1 MNANTQIA
9 VFNGEINHQQ
19 QLMCNA
25 RELHPFLK
33 SKQDFSTWIKNRI
46 KKYDFLENQ
55 DFCSFHNFVERE
67 TGGSV
72 RTDYHISL
80 DMAKELAMVEN
91 NAMGRQIRRYFIACE
106 KQAVSQHIS
115 RLITVQSQKE
125 RLEVALLKS
134 DKTAKKIV
142 YYMGLGLT
150 VSETARVMSLSR
162 RWVSEKVR
170 LLRQTDIIAPAVNA
184 LSTPK
189 QATLW
194 ENEHEYHA

>member
-25 RELHPFLK
+25 RELHAFLK
-33 SKQDFSTWIKNRI
+33 SKREFSTWIKDRI
-46 KKYDFLENQ
+46 KKYGFLENQ
-55 DFCSFHNFVERE
+55 DFCSFDNFVKRE

-115 RLITVQSQKE
+115 RLIAVQSQKE

-150 VSETARVMSLSR
+150 VSETARVMNLSR

-170 LLRQTDIIAPAVNA
+170 LLRQTGIIAPAVNA

>member
-1 MNANTQIA
+1 MNANNQIA
-9 VFNGEINHQQ
+9 VFNGEINHQTC
-19 QLMCNA
+19 LMCNA
-25 RELHPFLK
+25 RELHEFL
-33 SKQDFSTWIKNRI
+33 QVGREFSTWIKDRI
-46 KKYDFLENQ
+46 KKYGFLENQ
-55 DFCSFHNFVERE
+55 DFCSFDNFVKRE

-72 RTDYHISL
+72 RIDYHITL

>member
-1 MNANTQIA
+1 MQCTRIA
-9 VFNGEINHQQ
+9 
-19 QLMCNA
+19 
-25 RELHPFLK
+25 RFLK
-33 SKQDFSTWIKNRI
+33 SKREFSTWIKDRI
-46 KKYDFLENQ
+46 KKYGFLENQ
-55 DFCSFHNFVERE
+55 DFCSLPNFVERE
-67 TGGSV
+67 KGGSV
-72 RTDYHISL
+72 RIDYHISL

-106 KQAVSQHIS
+106 KQALSQHIS

-150 VSETARVMSLSR
+150 VSETARVMNLSR

-170 LLRQTDIIAPAVNA
+170 LLRQTGIIAPAVNA